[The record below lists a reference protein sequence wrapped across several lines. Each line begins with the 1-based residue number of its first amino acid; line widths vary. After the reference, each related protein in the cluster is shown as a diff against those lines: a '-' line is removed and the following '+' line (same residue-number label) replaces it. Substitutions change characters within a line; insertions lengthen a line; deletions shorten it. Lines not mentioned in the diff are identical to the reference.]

1 MEARGEGLP
10 YRGNAER
17 EREKCCESFHSP
29 RQGPAPLPALQHHPN
44 VPLVL
49 IKWLSRGDVNGHIS
63 GTYRVVIAGAVV
75 QAGIA
80 DIYGGV
86 PWWFKQYLGLGAITL
101 L

>member
-1 MEARGEGLP
+1 M
-10 YRGNAER
+10 
-17 EREKCCESFHSP
+17 
-29 RQGPAPLPALQHHPN
+29 
-44 VPLVL
+44 
-49 IKWLSRGDVNGHIS
+49 

-86 PWWFKQYLGLGAITL
+86 LWWFKQYLCLGAITL